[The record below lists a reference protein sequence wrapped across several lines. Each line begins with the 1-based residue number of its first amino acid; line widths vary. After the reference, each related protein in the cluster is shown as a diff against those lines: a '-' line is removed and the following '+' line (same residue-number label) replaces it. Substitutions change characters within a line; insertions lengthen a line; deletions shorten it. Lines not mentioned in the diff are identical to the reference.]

1 MHYKTIFNVAKWLP
15 RTNRQF
21 SKAFQQRLLILDVFI
36 NIFTWLFTVLRYF
49 NEKSTF
55 NYNHF
60 LIYSGAH

>member
-1 MHYKTIFNVAKWLP
+1 M
-15 RTNRQF
+15 
-21 SKAFQQRLLILDVFI
+21 
-36 NIFTWLFTVLRYF
+36 RYF